1 MKKTMPVLN
10 TPARLVVAVGLIML
24 VSELLD
30 LQARGRK
37 RESLAG
43 LGELHGLRDA
53 LLERLQT
60 LSASAENLK
69 PGQFELT
76 TC

>member
-43 LGELHGLRDA
+43 SGELHGLRDA